1 MDLEV
6 SAFGTGA
13 TGLDEENARAALD
26 DENARSGVDEERPR
40 SGLEEHVLLWNRTGN
55 SSLDIAEISAAVA
68 LNSISS
74 GTSSIYCLFL
84 EEESSSFRRLRTR
97 LFTESSLSGFRTS
110 CIRELEV
117 GTGEDSDITG
127 LL

>member
-13 TGLDEENARAALD
+13 TGLDEENARTGLD
-26 DENARSGVDEERPR
+26 DENARSGVDEEKPR
-40 SGLEEHVLLWNRTGN
+40 SGLEEDVCFGTGTGTE
-55 SSLDIAEISAAVA
+55 LDIAEISAAVA
-68 LNSISS
+68 LNSSAAE
-74 GTSSIYCLFL
+74 LLDLRPFFL
-84 EEESSSFRRLRTR
+84 EEESLPSEDQPDCSRNHRCPDYDPPAYV
-97 LFTESSLSGFRTS
+97 SW
-110 CIRELEV
+110 EV